1 MFITLQ
7 LLMIYNNT
15 MRIFKTIIIGLALLV
30 TYTTAT
36 AQKTK
41 SKKASGKITKVVTE
55 TISDAPLAAAE
66 AKEIK
71 WLNFAEAQRLM
82 AITPK
87 KVYVDIFTDWCGWC
101 KVMDKKTFQ
110 NPDVVKYMNAN
121 FYCIKFNAEKDN
133 AIYFMGKMY
142 ELENGV
148 SALANKL
155 MNGKLSYP
163 TSIFMEEGFNNPQ
176 PVPGYLDL
184 VNYETIVT
192 YLASGNSKTTPFDK
206 YKETFKPVWK

>member
-1 MFITLQ
+1 MTILKTLT
-7 LLMIYNNT
+7 LSLI
-15 MRIFKTIIIGLALLV
+15 LATSILNV
-30 TYTTAT
+30 N
-36 AQKTK
+36 AQKTNKKK
-41 SKKASGKITKVVTE
+41 SANKVVRPATEIIDNKSNAEANKAS
-55 TISDAPLAAAE
+55 D
-66 AKEIK
+66 IK
-71 WLNFAEAQRLM
+71 WLTFAEAQRLM

-110 NPDVVKYMNAN
+110 NPEVVKYMNAN

-142 ELENGV
+142 ELDNGV
-148 SALANKL
+148 SALASKL

-184 VNYETIVT
+184 PNYETIVT
-192 YLASGNSKTTPFDK
+192 YLASGNSKTTPFEK
-206 YKETFKPVWK
+206 FKESFKPSWK

>member
-15 MRIFKTIIIGLALLV
+15 MRIFKTIMIGLAL
-30 TYTTAT
+30 TSTFATAT
-36 AQKTK
+36 AQKVK
-41 SKKASGKITKVVTE
+41 SKKTTSKIVKAITE
-55 TISDAPLAAAE
+55 TKSETPAASNE
-66 AKEIK
+66 TGEIK

-148 SALANKL
+148 SALASKL

-192 YLASGNSKTTPFDK
+192 YLAGGSSKTIAFDK
-206 YKETFKPVWK
+206 YKETFKPSWK